1 MAYRIL
7 YKNSVEKDLK
17 KLDRTIIHT
26 ILSRIEST
34 LSENP
39 YFGSKL
45 SGYSPDSY
53 RLRIGIYRIIFN
65 IEEETKTVIIL
76 KIGHRKEVYR

>member
-1 MAYRIL
+1 MVYKVL
-7 YKNSVEKDLK
+7 YKSSVEKDLK
-17 KLDRTIIHT
+17 KLDKTIIST

-45 SGYSPDSY
+45 SGYSPVSY
-53 RLRIGIYRIIFN
+53 RLRIGIYRIIYT
-65 IEEETKTVIIL
+65 IDEGTKAVVVH